1 MEAEAWALREAI
13 TWLVEAGL
21 SRVVIELDCMLVVN
35 AITDMSINNSEFGCI
50 INSCK
55 QLLRNYPNFEI
66 SFLKRQAN
74 FVAHLLVRSSKSYT
88 CSQTLDYSP
97 SCITTTLMNE
107 II

>member
-35 AITDMSINNSEFGCI
+35 AITDTSINNSKFGCI

-55 QLLRNYPNFEI
+55 QLLRNHPKFEI
-66 SFLKRQAN
+66 SFIKRQVY
-74 FVAHLLVRSSKSYT
+74 FVAHSLARASNHSLVLRFFIT
-88 CSQTLDYSP
+88 FHLASP
-97 SCITTTLMNE
+97 LF
-107 II
+107 